1 MRHPFF
7 QGKDNPDQL
16 VKIAKVR
23 HMFDA
28 FHCCVHVE
36 VNATVIQ
43 VLGSA
48 DLFAYLDKYGLE
60 LEPALEAAFDE
71 YVPWLM
77 L

>member
-1 MRHPFF
+1 
-7 QGKDNPDQL
+7 
-16 VKIAKVR
+16 
-23 HMFDA
+23 MFDA
-28 FHCCVHVE
+28 FNRCVHVE
-36 VNATVIQ
+36 VNAIVIQ